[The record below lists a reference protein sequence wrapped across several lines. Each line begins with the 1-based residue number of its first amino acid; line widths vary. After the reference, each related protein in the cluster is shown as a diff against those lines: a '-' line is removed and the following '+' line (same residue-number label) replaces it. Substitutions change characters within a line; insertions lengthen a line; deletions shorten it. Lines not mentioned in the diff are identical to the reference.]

1 MCSIYDAPCS
11 SDWYAEDSPW
21 GRSSV
26 GRALAWHARGFAG
39 SIPVASTGSEISEFQ
54 LGGLIAG
61 EGCFTSHD
69 RGEAFVRDGSPRR
82 RFVFQLAMASRD
94 RPLLEQLHR
103 VLGCGQ
109 ITDSHPAKAGWLPI
123 TTVSV
128 SRERD
133 LIDRVI
139 PFMDRFLL
147 PCAKRT
153 QFEHWREELLAYLR
167 DRPSQYGRGPSMCSV
182 PGCGRPVRGRG
193 VCRIHYYRLTGY

>member
-1 MCSIYDAPCS
+1 MCSIC
-11 SDWYAEDSPW
+11 E
-21 GRSSV
+21 
-26 GRALAWHARGFAG
+26 AWPGTTGNFDPPSGGIAQMVERLHGMQEARG
-39 SIPVASTGSEISEFQ
+39 SSPLTSTSRDRIGFQ
-54 LGGLIAG
+54 LGGLVAG
-61 EGCFTSHD
+61 EGSYFSS
-69 RGEAFVRDGSPRR
+69 RRPVAFVKDGSPRR
-82 RFVFQLAMASRD
+82 RFVFQLAMANRD